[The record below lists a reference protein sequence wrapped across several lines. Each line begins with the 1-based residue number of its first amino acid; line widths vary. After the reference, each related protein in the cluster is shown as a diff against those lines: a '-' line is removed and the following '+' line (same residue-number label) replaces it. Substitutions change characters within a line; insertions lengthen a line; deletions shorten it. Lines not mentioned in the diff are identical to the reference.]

1 MEDTL
6 LVFLSVSINASTE
19 GLKLVIT
26 IKQRPTIKHNFDNT
40 FHVSSPIKGFFKYN
54 YVRISSNG
62 IVIEGIR

>member
-26 IKQRPTIKHNFDNT
+26 IKQRPTIKHNFDN
-40 FHVSSPIKGFFKYN
+40 I
-54 YVRISSNG
+54 
-62 IVIEGIR
+62 